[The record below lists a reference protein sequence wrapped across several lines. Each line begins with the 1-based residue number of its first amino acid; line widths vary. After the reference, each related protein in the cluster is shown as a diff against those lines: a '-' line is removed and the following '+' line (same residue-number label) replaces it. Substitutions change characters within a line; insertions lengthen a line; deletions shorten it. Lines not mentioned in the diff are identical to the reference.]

1 MSCRPSTSPDFIQ
14 SLPEL
19 PTLQDTRGFRIKRK
33 PPPTLYDYPLDVIE
47 NMITSHPEDFIDLLP
62 LAAPEEKPFSAS
74 TYSLPTTV
82 RNSSL
87 HLDYWNDDEWQV
99 VAHPSPPFLTSEKE
113 DSLEEHVA
121 DSPPVQ
127 RRRALTV
134 PNTGYA
140 TPIISP
146 TLPNSVEPLHLAST
160 AMLVNPLRPF
170 YQNSFPFV
178 QPVPPNDFE
187 QLMSSRPK
195 SCSMDV
201 RQPPSVPKKDSSAK
215 ALNPLAMSSL
225 PTFSSS
231 RISFDGDG
239 RSLFGKK
246 KDKASD
252 EASFEEFWSE
262 GFSDA
267 RTSIDDETSGF
278 HKSRRPS
285 GSKLNSKSKSKRQSQ
300 VRFSFSSTV
309 RGAADFNEYAPPT
322 REQLEEASNL
332 FVISESG
339 IRTRFGQLW
348 RDQKTIVIFIR
359 HFLCP
364 LCQDYMISIS
374 RNISPD
380 VLKNEGVKL
389 VVVGN
394 GHYDLIKPY
403 RRIFRTPFE
412 VYTDPTL
419 ETYVALGMTL
429 CTVEKGPKAQYVRH
443 GTIGGVGMVVA
454 NAIKTGMPV
463 WKDHGKI
470 AQLGGEFILGP
481 GLECSFS
488 HRMRFTRSHLPILDV
503 VKEAGVD
510 MVTPLNVMTRTT
522 GKTFLG
528 VNIEGEAT
536 WMGQR
541 KRDLQA
547 IITKGTDHKG
557 GRKWD
562 GSKGLC
568 ISSPISPPFS
578 CSEATCPLEQVP
590 EESD

>member
-1 MSCRPSTSPDFIQ
+1 MPPRPSTSPGFVQ

-19 PTLQDTRGFRIKRK
+19 TTLQDTPGFRIKRK

-47 NMITSHPEDFIDLLP
+47 HMITSHPEDFTDHFP
-62 LAAPEEKPFSAS
+62 LAPPEENPFSAS
-74 TYSLPTTV
+74 TYSLPATV
-82 RNSSL
+82 RNSSP
-87 HLDYWNDDEWQV
+87 HLDYWNDDEWQMD
-99 VAHPSPPFLTSEKE
+99 AHPSPPFLTSEKE
-113 DSLEEHVA
+113 DSLEGHVA

-140 TPIISP
+140 TPIIPP
-146 TLPNSVEPLHLAST
+146 TLPNSVVPLHLAST
-160 AMLVNPLRPF
+160 AMLVNPLRPL
-170 YQNSFPFV
+170 YQNAFPFV
-178 QPVPPNDFE
+178 RPTSYNGPEQP
-187 QLMSSRPK
+187 SSRPK

-201 RQPPSVPKKDSSAK
+201 RHPPSVPKKDSSSK
-215 ALNPLAMSSL
+215 VFNPLAVLSV

-231 RISFDGDG
+231 RFSLDGDG

-246 KDKASD
+246 KDDKASD
-252 EASFEEFWSE
+252 EATFEEFWSE

-278 HKSRRPS
+278 PPSRRHS
-285 GSKLNSKSKSKRQSQ
+285 GLESILRSKTRRQSQ
-300 VRFSFSSTV
+300 IRFSIPSTV
-309 RGAADFNEYAPPT
+309 RGAAVFDEYAPPT

-339 IRTRFGQLW
+339 VRTRFGQLW

-374 RNISPD
+374 RNVSPD
-380 VLKNEGVKL
+380 VLKKERVKL

-394 GHYDLIKPY
+394 GHYDLIRSY

-419 ETYVALGMTL
+419 EIYVALGMTL
-429 CTVEKGPKAQYVRH
+429 RTVEKGPKAQYVRH

-470 AQLGGEFILGP
+470 TQLGGEFILGP
-481 GLECSFS
+481 GVEYSFS

-510 MVTPLNVMTRTT
+510 MVTPLDAMTRTT

-528 VNIEGEAT
+528 VNVEGEAT

-547 IITKGTDHKG
+547 ILAKTTGHKS
-557 GRKWD
+557 GRQWD

-568 ISSPISPPFS
+568 ISSPIGPPFN
-578 CSEATCPLEQVP
+578 CSEAACPLERVP